1 MGYLSSSNSQNN
13 WVTVSGLNIPY
24 GQWHHLAIAY
34 SNNILKLYLDGILKL
49 ITPGNGVF
57 SELNH
62 MSIGRRQDNLG
73 HLYN

>member
-24 GQWHHLAIAY
+24 GQWHHLAISY
-34 SNNILKLYLDGILKL
+34 SNNILKLYLNGNLKDS
-49 ITPGNGVF
+49 ITYNNGVF

-62 MSIGRRQDNLG
+62 MSIEKKTR
-73 HLYN
+73 